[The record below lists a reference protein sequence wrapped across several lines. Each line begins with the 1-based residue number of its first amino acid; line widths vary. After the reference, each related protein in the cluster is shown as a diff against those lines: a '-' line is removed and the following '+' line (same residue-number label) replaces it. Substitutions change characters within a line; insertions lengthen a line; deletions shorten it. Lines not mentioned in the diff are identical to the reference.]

1 MTGGRNATESALLD
15 AFRNRKGTTQAIG
28 FGGSSH
34 GQGLAMTQFLHPGMS
49 MTMGW
54 PCLNYPTSEEQTLGE
69 LRTALTQ
76 GDIAAVMLEPVNW
89 QTGAVL
95 SKSLIN

>member
-1 MTGGRNATESALLD
+1 LD

-28 FGGSSH
+28 FGGSNH
-34 GQGLAMTQFLHPGMS
+34 GQGLSMTQFAHPGMS

-54 PCLNYPTSEEQTLGE
+54 PCLSYPTSDEKTLDE
-69 LRTALTQ
+69 VRNALTQ

-89 QTGAVL
+89 QTGAVI
-95 SKSLIN
+95 SSSLIS